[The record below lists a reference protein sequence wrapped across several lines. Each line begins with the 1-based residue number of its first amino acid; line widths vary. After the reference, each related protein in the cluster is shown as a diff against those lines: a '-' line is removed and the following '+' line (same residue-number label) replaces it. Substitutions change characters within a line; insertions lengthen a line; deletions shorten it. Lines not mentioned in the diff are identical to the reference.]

1 MRSFR
6 DYLKEDVTPAAL
18 VKDGSIDLERSVV
31 RDQIN
36 SSLAAVTADP
46 AVTPYIA
53 LNKISKVLSYFHI
66 ILPKRMYLEGDKGI
80 EAVELRQFGEKMGMT
95 DQGEFIKEVPGKYH
109 LFVEYHRASPM
120 NITYA
125 VPTVGGMFK
134 VTAKIVD
141 KAELDRLI
149 AGAERALAEDAACQ
163 QAMSKEKAPK
173 EPIHDVDSEGS
184 ESTKKAVKTS
194 NKKSLEESDVERLAA
209 KRETESMAK
218 IAKHAVAKGADIKKL
233 PPGKKKLGEEQIDEV
248 SKEKLDRYREKAFD
262 VSKRAMYSGDK
273 ETERK
278 RDKGREIAFD
288 KLTGRAK
295 VHAKEESQLDELHG
309 KGSIQKIRQA
319 HYKSANE
326 IAQADEK
333 RMKKNPSPSQ
343 RVNNPHADEE
353 IRHHIGQV
361 RRADRLQKKANV
373 AAAKKGQEWVRKGLE
388 EAGGFSYGAKKP
400 RKGSLKADISKQ
412 RKEYD
417 AKRPAI
423 EPKDQMVGTAKLVK
437 KESIEEMNREQGS
450 ILNRYISKTN
460 PDYKTSKEVEKR
472 KEGRA
477 LALKKKWGD
486 KEFGLDE
493 PKVKAVH
500 RGKIDEV
507 SKETLASYIPK
518 AAHSAGLIA
527 AKRASKVGRDISH
540 MDTPEYAKSEKKQTM
555 RHRGIQRAAEKLA
568 KE

>member
-109 LFVEYHRASPM
+109 LFVEYHRSSPM

-125 VPTVGGMFK
+125 KPTVGGMFK
-134 VTAKIVD
+134 VTAKVVD
-141 KAELDRLI
+141 KAELDQLI

-194 NKKSLEESDVERLAA
+194 NRKSLEESDVERLAA

-218 IAKHAVAKGADIKKL
+218 IAKHAIAKGADIKKL
-233 PPGKKKLGEEQIDEV
+233 PPGKKKLGEESID
-248 SKEKLDRYREKAFD
+248 
-262 VSKRAMYSGDK
+262 
-273 ETERK
+273 
-278 RDKGREIAFD
+278 
-288 KLTGRAK
+288 
-295 VHAKEESQLDELHG
+295 
-309 KGSIQKIRQA
+309 
-319 HYKSANE
+319 
-326 IAQADEK
+326 
-333 RMKKNPSPSQ
+333 
-343 RVNNPHADEE
+343 
-353 IRHHIGQV
+353 
-361 RRADRLQKKANV
+361 
-373 AAAKKGQEWVRKGLE
+373 
-388 EAGGFSYGAKKP
+388 
-400 RKGSLKADISKQ
+400 
-412 RKEYD
+412 
-417 AKRPAI
+417 
-423 EPKDQMVGTAKLVK
+423 
-437 KESIEEMNREQGS
+437 EMNRERGS
-450 ILNRYISKTN
+450 ILGGYISRTN
-460 PDYKTSKEVEKR
+460 PDYKTPKEVEKR
-472 KEGRA
+472 REGRA
-477 LALKKKWGD
+477 LALKKMWGD
-486 KEFGLDE
+486 KKFGLDE

-500 RGKIDEV
+500 RGKLDELHGKGDIEAIASAHHKKAMAKRDDVPDTENPHIAAHARAGILKSMRDSSNRGAYKGMAKVARAEQKKREKIDEV

-518 AAHSAGLIA
+518 AAHSMALMT
-527 AKRASKVGRDISH
+527 AKRIHKGVDH
-540 MDTPEYAKSEKKQTM
+540 PEYEKSLKKQTM
-555 RHRGIQRAAEKLA
+555 RHRGITTAAEKLA
-568 KE
+568 MKEEKSRYAVNPRSTSGSMGLTQMGKTMASANWRRRAKQHRDSDATPAPKNNGKEETKKD